1 MAANKILKVSTHA
14 GKIILENGGETYRVE
29 DTVCR
34 ICDMY
39 GYSAECFAT
48 LTGIM
53 ASLEDHNGK
62 IISIVVR
69 ISKRGTNLDKVH
81 KVNSLARSASDYT
94 SEEFNKLLEEI
105 ENENKYS
112 ICMNF
117 LAYALSAASFSVIFG
132 GTYRDFTGAF
142 FAGAALNIFAYSSKR
157 LEINKFI
164 INSIGGAICA
174 LVGVLFQRMGCIDNL
189 DKVIIGSLMLLVPGM
204 AITNAVRDIIE
215 GDFIAGITR
224 GAEALLIAT
233 SLAVGTGAALSL
245 LL

>member
-1 MAANKILKVSTHA
+1 MDANKILKVSTHA
-14 GKIILENGGETYRVE
+14 AKIILENGGETHRVE

-34 ICDMY
+34 ICEMY
-39 GYSAECFAT
+39 GYSADCFAT
-48 LTGIM
+48 LTGII

-69 ISKRGTNLDKVH
+69 ISKRETNLDKIH
-81 KVNSLARSASDYT
+81 KVNNLSRTAT
-94 SEEFNKLLEEI
+94 EHNPEEFMELLEKI
-105 ENENKYS
+105 ETEENYS
-112 ICMNF
+112 IYMNF
-117 LAYALSAASFSVIFG
+117 LAYAFCAASFSVLFG
-132 GTYRDFTGAF
+132 GNYRDFWGALF
-142 FAGAALNIFAYSSKR
+142 IGAALNIFACSSKR
-157 LEINKFI
+157 VEINKFI

-174 LVGVLFQRMGCIDNL
+174 TLGVLFHRIGFIDNL

-215 GDFIAGITR
+215 GDLIAGIAR

-245 LL
+245 IL